1 MVVLVELELYLP
13 LVVHVVN
20 LLLPLVAVLSE
31 LQQVVVEPVME

>member
-1 MVVLVELELYLP
+1 MLVELELYLP

-31 LQQVVVEPVME
+31 LQQVVVESVME